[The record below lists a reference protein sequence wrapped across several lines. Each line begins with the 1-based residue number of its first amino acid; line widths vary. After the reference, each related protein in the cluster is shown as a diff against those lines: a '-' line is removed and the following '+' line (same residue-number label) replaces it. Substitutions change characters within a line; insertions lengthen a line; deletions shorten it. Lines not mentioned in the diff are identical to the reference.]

1 MVNEDGEPRE
11 YKPLSRNQL
20 AVTFKL
26 LYANFPKPKYPS
38 QKGVKT
44 LGKLTINLPL
54 KGYGTNR
61 IIEFFIKFAEEELKV
76 TARNKFDIDES
87 YSATFNYPEDDSV

>member
-1 MVNEDGEPRE
+1 M
-11 YKPLSRNQL
+11 KP
-20 AVTFKL
+20 
-26 LYANFPKPKYPS
+26 
-38 QKGVKT
+38 

-54 KGYGTNR
+54 KGYGTDR

-76 TARNKFDIDES
+76 TARNKSDTNES